1 MIVKFFLVNELSFWL
16 RNNSQHVFFLLENYI
31 EMKDLKLV
39 VIDSQRFLKLELEII
54 SLVTKIINIF
64 VVIKISLLNI
74 KDIRIRSYASNGQYF
89 FIQVR

>member
-16 RNNSQHVFFLLENYI
+16 RNNSQHVFFLLENYV

-64 VVIKISLLNI
+64 CSNKNI
-74 KDIRIRSYASNGQYF
+74 LSEHKRHSYKVLRVKWTVFLHPG
-89 FIQVR
+89 